1 MNILLTGGS
10 RGLGLAIAQQ
20 QLELENSV
28 FIVNRTVSSELS
40 ELLTRY
46 KERAVFV
53 ECDLT
58 RSESIKES
66 VFDRHIGNEVPIHG
80 FVSNAAI
87 AYDELVSNLDAELVA
102 TMFQVNVFSPMVLT
116 KLVIR
121 NMLLHQTAGS
131 MVHISSICS
140 RKGYK
145 GLAMYAAT
153 KGALESFSKNVAREW
168 GAKGIRSNCVVPG
181 YMETFMS
188 SSLSESDRDK
198 IFSRTALRSATSIE
212 SVASTVAFL
221 LSDASC
227 SVTGQEFV
235 VDAGTI

>member
-1 MNILLTGGS
+1 MNILLTGAS
-10 RGLGLAIAQQ
+10 RGLGLAIAKQ
-20 QLELENSV
+20 QLELGHSV
-28 FIVNRTVSSELS
+28 FVVSRTVSPELAH
-40 ELLTRY
+40 LLQEH

-58 RSESIKES
+58 VPDAIKEAI
-66 VFDRHIGNEVPIHG
+66 FDRHIGNDVAIHG
-80 FVSNAAI
+80 LVNNAAV
-87 AYDELVSNLDAELVA
+87 AYDDLVSNLDPALVES
-102 TMFQVNVFSPMVLT
+102 MFQVNVFAPMVLS

-131 MVHISSICS
+131 IVYVSSICS
-140 RKGYK
+140 HKGYK

-181 YMETFMS
+181 FMETSMS
-188 SSLSESDRDK
+188 SELTDSDRDK
-198 IFSRTALRSATSIE
+198 IFSRTSLRAATSIE
-212 SVASTVAFL
+212 SVASTVGFL

-227 SVTGQEFV
+227 SVTGQEFM
-235 VDAGTI
+235 VDSGTI